1 MLLVSEVQKESQ
13 PFVDTILCT
22 PGQADGSEQTISS
35 TCILMTP
42 TPAGG
47 IGAVRVAAAMG
58 RDWGKVSS

>member
-1 MLLVSEVQKESQ
+1 MLLVFEVQKESQ

-22 PGQADGSEQTISS
+22 PGQAEKTEHTISS
-35 TCILMTP
+35 SIVMTP
-42 TPAGG
+42 ATAGG